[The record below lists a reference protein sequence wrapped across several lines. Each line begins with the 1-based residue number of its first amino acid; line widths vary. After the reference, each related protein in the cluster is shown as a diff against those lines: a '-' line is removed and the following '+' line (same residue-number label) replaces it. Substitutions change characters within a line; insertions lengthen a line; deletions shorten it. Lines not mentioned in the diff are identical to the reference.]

1 MARAITLHG
10 PIVGARFKKPAKK
23 KPVGKQEETEAE
35 RQRRLANQSAAT
47 QIATTGIRAGR
58 GVPREILDTAT
69 GASGKGSTAVQRER
83 DRSTILSSRR
93 KERSAATAERLQRQ
107 RQAQQEGVGRRK
119 SQQADIA
126 EQASRGVLPRAVVR
140 KVGEEAQ
147 QFELGKDVS
156 GFQRGDVIT
165 PEAAERYKSVFPGA
179 GQEPSR
185 IRGMEPTLAAIDAAK
200 ERLSQAR
207 VAEAQR
213 MGQAV
218 GGAVDVGGMR
228 QPAGEGQ
235 QAATATFDERAR
247 RLAGAERDV
256 RAAGTGT
263 ELDRFGPTDEGQ
275 AQRLGEFQLETSETI
290 LAQLPPER
298 QTVMREIAATAR
310 SIRTGL
316 AQSGI
321 VGKDADSIIRKHL
334 QGDFQNETG
343 YSNSDVKFYLDNEA
357 SIQQGATPL
366 DVDVGRARATIQP
379 TDPGLPGIG
388 QRRNALGQAD
398 ASNTM
403 APIPTEEQIGSFR
416 RDEDMLFQE
425 DPEERKARLRIQS
438 GEAGKLEAEGKAIEA
453 QVPELSREQEVQVN
467 NQIAAI
473 SIPDLAPSR
482 FDILG
487 LEALLG
493 GSGQAILR
501 KAFTQID
508 GVLNTPGITEGQRK
522 KIAARLMSQLWW
534 TRLERNIQDL
544 EHGATGLRG
553 DIREELLGMAKAVRD
568 KVVQAAG

>member
-107 RQAQQEGVGRRK
+107 RQAQQEGAGRRK

-126 EQASRGVLPRAVVR
+126 EQASRGVLPRAAVQLEGGKHR
-140 KVGEEAQ
+140 A
-147 QFELGKDVS
+147 FEIGKDVS
-156 GFQRGDVIT
+156 GFQRGDVIA
-165 PEAAERYKSVFPGA
+165 PDAARRYGGLLDESAQSQATSLVDEQQA
-179 GQEPSR
+179 R
-185 IRGMEPTLAAIDAAK
+185 IRGLRETQDAIDKQRKRLLEGRVPDPQAGLGDRPFGETLT
-200 ERLSQAR
+200 ER
-207 VAEAQR
+207 
-213 MGQAV
+213 G
-218 GGAVDVGGMR
+218 
-228 QPAGEGQ
+228 
-235 QAATATFDERAR
+235 ATASNVERER
-247 RLAGAERDV
+247 RLQATERDAR

-275 AQRLGEFQLETSETI
+275 VQRLGELQLETSETI

-366 DVDVGRARATIQP
+366 DVDVGTARATIQP

-403 APIPTEEQIGSFR
+403 APIPTDEQIGSFR

-425 DPEERKARLRIQS
+425 DPADRDLRRKDLQSKIAGQEAATAGTAAATGIAKGADRDERVASIREIPAPIIRNTGIFGTGEPDEASFDETAEHINEIITAAPTPEERRELALAIRRLPWWAKFERDALSID
-438 GEAGKLEAEGKAIEA
+438 
-453 QVPELSREQEVQVN
+453 PE
-467 NQIAAI
+467 
-473 SIPDLAPSR
+473 
-482 FDILG
+482 
-487 LEALLG
+487 
-493 GSGQAILR
+493 
-501 KAFTQID
+501 
-508 GVLNTPGITEGQRK
+508 
-522 KIAARLMSQLWW
+522 AARRGLPGRLMTVGKQIVSFVNQS
-534 TRLERNIQDL
+534 
-544 EHGATGLRG
+544 
-553 DIREELLGMAKAVRD
+553 
-568 KVVQAAG
+568 AGI